1 MVLVGGL
8 VAWLA
13 DNLGRRLGKRRL
25 HLWGLRP
32 RHFATLAT
40 VTAGLLIPLA
50 TVTTVALLSSDV
62 RTWITEGRRAITE
75 AQVLYQEV
83 KENEKAL
90 AQTNQKLKESGT
102 KLSEAESRISSKN
115 SQIATLEQRSKN
127 LGSRI
132 SDLTARSAQLSSK
145 LAVASRKVMEASQRY
160 NRIKNDLNAT
170 EDQKR
175 AAERL
180 FRTAL
185 KQRDDAYQ
193 DFMNVERER
202 NRLQTDVDALRTQ
215 IASLSTAE
223 QAFKTRQAELQQ
235 ELEARQKELNEVKR
249 QLGEAEGE
257 LQELLQSKNLL
268 TAMNDVS
275 RNRPMVFSDG
285 EEVARLVVPAD
296 MSISQARI
304 QLNTLL
310 RSARVAAE
318 LAGAKGTSRVPAA
331 AIMDTEQE
339 SAEVQMSKIVAR
351 MAGVAE
357 PRLLVAKSYWNS
369 YQGEPVPLEI
379 IAYPNRLAF
388 KEGDVIAEIRIG
400 SELPTDAVIR
410 TLGEW
415 LSGPVR
421 DAAIKAGIVPAA
433 GRAASIAEVT
443 PIQIFDIVTEIKSL
457 SRSVRVQALATSETM
472 SAGPL
477 RITFRLR

>member
-1 MVLVGGL
+1 M
-8 VAWLA
+8 AWLA

-62 RTWITEGRRAITE
+62 RMWITEGRRAISD
-75 AQVLYQEV
+75 AQMLYREV
-83 KENEKAL
+83 KQKEQLL
-90 AQTNQKLKESGT
+90 AETNAKLQESGS
-102 KLSEAESRISSKN
+102 KLTQAEQRITSKN
-115 SQIATLEQRSKN
+115 VQIGALEQRSKN

-132 SDLTARSAQLSSK
+132 ADLTRRSNQLGAR
-145 LAVASRKVMEASQRY
+145 LAAASRKVTEASQRY
-160 NRIKNDLNAT
+160 NRIKNDLSAT
-170 EDQKR
+170 EEQKR
-175 AAERL
+175 AAETL

-202 NRLQTDVDALRTQ
+202 NRLQEDVESLKTQ
-215 IASLSTAE
+215 ITNLSTAE

-235 ELEARQKELNEVKR
+235 ELEARQRELNEVKR
-249 QLGEAEGE
+249 ELGEAEAE
-257 LQELLQSKNLL
+257 LQELLASKNLL

-275 RNRPMVFSDG
+275 RNRPMVFADG
-285 EEVARLVVPAD
+285 DEVARIVVPAD

-339 SAEVQMSKIVAR
+339 TAEVQMSKIVAR

-357 PRLLVAKSYWNS
+357 SRLIVAKSYWNS

-379 IAYPNRLAF
+379 ISYPNRTAF

-400 SELPTDAVIR
+400 SDLPTDGVIR

-421 DAAIKAGIVPAA
+421 DAAIRAGIVPVA
-433 GRAASIAEVT
+433 GRAASVAEVT

-457 SRSVRVQALATSETM
+457 SRSVRVQALAASDTT

>member
-40 VTAGLLIPLA
+40 VTAGLVIPFA
-50 TVTTVALLSSDV
+50 TVMTVAGLSSDV
-62 RTWITEGRRAITE
+62 RMWITEGRKAIHD
-75 AQVLYQEV
+75 AQVLYKEV
-83 KENEKAL
+83 KDNEKAL
-90 AQTNQKLKESGT
+90 YETNQKLEESGS
-102 KLSEAESRISSKN
+102 KLSEAERKILAKN
-115 SQIATLEQRSKN
+115 SQIGTLEQRSKG
-127 LGSRI
+127 LTSKI
-132 SDLTARSAQLSSK
+132 ADLTQRSGQLSAK
-145 LAVASRKVMEASQRY
+145 LAAASRKVVEASRSY

-170 EDQKR
+170 EEQKK

-180 FRTAL
+180 FKTAL

-193 DFMNVERER
+193 DFINVERER
-202 NRLQTDVDALRTQ
+202 DRLQTDVDSLKTQ

-235 ELEARQKELNEVKR
+235 ELETQQRELNDVKR
-249 QLGEAEGE
+249 ELADAESE
-257 LQELLQSKNLL
+257 LQELLRSKNLL

-275 RNRPMVFSDG
+275 RNRPLVFADG

-310 RSARVAAE
+310 RSSRVAAE

-339 SAEVQMSKIVAR
+339 TAEVQMSKIVAR

-357 PRLLVAKSYWNS
+357 SRLIVAKSYWNS

-379 IAYPNRLAF
+379 ISYPNRLAF

-400 SELPTDAVIR
+400 SEVPADGVLRMLA
-410 TLGEW
+410 EW

-421 DAAIKAGIVPAA
+421 EAAIKAGIIPAA
-433 GRAASIAEVT
+433 GKAASIAEVT

-457 SRSVRVQALATSETM
+457 SRAVRVQALATSETT